1 MTSTGDAIVVEGYTD
16 VIALH
21 EAGFAN
27 VVATLGTSLTRQHIR
42 LLSHHAK
49 SRIIYLFDG
58 DEAGQR
64 AADRALHR
72 FVYYA

>member
-21 EAGFAN
+21 EAGFTN

-49 SRIIYLFDG
+49 SEIM
-58 DEAGQR
+58 AGLWAQR
-64 AADRALHR
+64 LRNSR
-72 FVYYA
+72 SGEM